1 VKQRHILLLLL
12 TSLSTITFLDRL
24 CIAVAGPHIQDELGI
39 SPERWGWVLG
49 AFVLSYGLF
58 EIPTGA
64 MGDWSGQRKVLTR
77 IVLWWSFFTALT
89 GFARS
94 FLPLV
99 VIRFLFGAGEAG
111 AYPNMAGV
119 IARWFPPHER
129 ARAQGYVWGASRMG
143 GALAPLLVVPIQ
155 AALGWR
161 ATFWIF
167 GVVGVVWCVVWWRW
181 YRDTP
186 AEHPRMT
193 AAELREIG
201 VTHDLGGHRAPWGL
215 LWRSKQLWI
224 IMIMYSSYA
233 WGSWFYFSWLH
244 TYLVRGRDFSGSE
257 LAIFSAL
264 PFVLGALANI
274 GGGYLS
280 DLAIRKVG
288 LRWGRAVVGSL
299 SLGVAACLVAAT
311 ALSTSKTSVIVLL
324 TLGFGVMDLMLPS
337 AWAICL
343 DIGGRH
349 AGAVTGAMNT
359 AGQLGGFVC
368 TIVFGY
374 IVGYFNDYNAPLFV
388 IAFMLLFSAVMFALI
403 DPTRP
408 LWREDAGGRASA
420 HESA

>member
-49 AFVLSYGLF
+49 AFILSYGLF

-64 MGDWSGQRKVLTR
+64 LGDWSGQRKVLTR

-111 AYPNMAGV
+111 AYPNIAGV
-119 IARWFPPHER
+119 IARWFPPLER
-129 ARAQGYVWGASRMG
+129 ARAQGYVWAASRIG

-155 AALGWR
+155 TAFGWR

-167 GVVGVVWCVVWWRW
+167 GAVGVV
-181 YRDTP
+181 
-186 AEHPRMT
+186 
-193 AAELREIG
+193 
-201 VTHDLGGHRAPWGL
+201 
-215 LWRSKQLWI
+215 
-224 IMIMYSSYA
+224 
-233 WGSWFYFSWLH
+233 WLH
-244 TYLVRGRDFSGSE
+244 TYLVRGRGFSDSE

-274 GGGYLS
+274 AGGYLS
-280 DLAIRKVG
+280 DLAIRKLG
-288 LRWGRAVVGSL
+288 IRWGRAAVGSL

-311 ALSTSKTSVIVLL
+311 ALSTSKSSVVVLL

-359 AGQLGGFVC
+359 AGQLGGFIC

-374 IVGYFNDYNAPLFV
+374 IVGYFNDYNMPLFV
-388 IAFMLLFSAVMFALI
+388 IAFMLLFSAVMFSLI

-408 LWREDAGGRASA
+408 LCREDAKGSASA
-420 HESA
+420 HESV